1 MSVVLLGSIHL
12 PGSQL
17 LSVRTVEHLIKASY
31 DASNDNVIFRVLI
44 CDMKC

>member
-1 MSVVLLGSIHL
+1 MSVLLLGSIHL

-17 LSVRTVEHLIKASY
+17 LSARTVEYLTKSSY
-31 DASNDNVIFRVLI
+31 NASNDNVIFRVLI